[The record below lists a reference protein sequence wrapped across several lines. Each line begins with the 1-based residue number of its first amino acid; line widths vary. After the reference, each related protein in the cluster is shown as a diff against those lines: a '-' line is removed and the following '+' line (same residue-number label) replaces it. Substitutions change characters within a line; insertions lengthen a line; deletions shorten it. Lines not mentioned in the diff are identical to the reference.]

1 MNQHEKEDLL
11 RKFCEKR
18 EDLARIDVDYMNTE
32 SSLLRQ
38 EKLSLL
44 WYQKLADLNGLNRK
58 RQMIASQMVDLRLE
72 IEQAKIEEILIFQNL
87 N

>member
-1 MNQHEKEDLL
+1 MNQIQKEDLL
-11 RKFCEKR
+11 RRFAEKR
-18 EDLARIDVDYMNTE
+18 EALARTDVDYMNTE

-58 RQMIASQMVDLRLE
+58 RQMIASQMADLRLE
-72 IEQAKIEEILIFQNL
+72 IEKAKIEEILIFQNF